1 MGSGTTALAA
11 TIAIESGFPFVKFI
25 SSDDMVGFSEAA
37 KCQKIAK
44 VFDDAY
50 KVRAFPP
57 SFHLREEAST
67 NPPLGISWHIFQA
80 FPIPFV
86 PVLASFAVAQVD
98 YRSGRP

>member
-25 SSDDMVGFSEAA
+25 SSDNMVGFSEAA

-50 KVRAFPP
+50 KVWPNALPIVF
-57 SFHLREEAST
+57 SLRIK
-67 NPPLGISWHIFQA
+67 PPLALQ
-80 FPIPFV
+80 
-86 PVLASFAVAQVD
+86 
-98 YRSGRP
+98 